1 MAPDW
6 ENPDPVTPTTRDRP
20 IPDMTANVNALV
32 DQARAILDAY
42 QAAGEV
48 LLTIDVLQWKS
59 LLTIHIPLP
68 KPGT

>member
-1 MAPDW
+1 MPHESPRLPPALAESPG
-6 ENPDPVTPTTRDRP
+6 PARP

-32 DQARAILDAY
+32 DQVRAILDGY

-59 LLTIHIPLP
+59 LLTIHVPLP
-68 KPGT
+68 T